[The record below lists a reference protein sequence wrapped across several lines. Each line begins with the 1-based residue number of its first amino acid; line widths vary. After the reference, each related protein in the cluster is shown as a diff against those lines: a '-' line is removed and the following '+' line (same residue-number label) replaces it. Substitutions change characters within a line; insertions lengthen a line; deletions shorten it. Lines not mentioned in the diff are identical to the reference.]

1 MRTEG
6 IKLNCKRVD
15 IDNVLYQNK
24 EVVLQ
29 NYIITSELTDLELI
43 SPSPIHGR
51 SIITHFNKKTNRYT
65 ITKGN
70 GLTYFPYGFVNTKEL
85 DYNVWGYLNKQ
96 DATRDYLSGIYIN
109 ELGIKTNLMEAVF
122 SILPQKVK
130 TFGKEQVLKPYILQ
144 YSVLCPYRIHDLPF
158 ISKKT
163 QDYYVNQW
171 QNFTQENYNDF
182 HCIAADIM
190 LGNIK
195 IMHSNNVLHN
205 AIHGQNY
212 TLSLELLDFELA
224 RTPITPYLREEDEER
239 YTILF
244 NREII
249 QTLEIVNYIAFFLKE
264 RINIKTLKNIFNKY
278 GYDNLHS

>member
-1 MRTEG
+1 MNTEG
-6 IKLNCKRVD
+6 IKINCKRVD
-15 IDNVLYQNK
+15 INNILYQK
-24 EVVLQ
+24 KDVVLQ
-29 NYIITSELTDLELI
+29 NYIITSELTGIELI
-43 SPSPIHGR
+43 SASPIHGR
-51 SIITHFNKKTNRYT
+51 SIITYFNNKTNRYT

-85 DYNVWGYLNKQ
+85 DYNVWGYLNKI
-96 DATRDYLSGIYIN
+96 DATKDYLSGNYIYD
-109 ELGIKTNLMEAVF
+109 LGIKTNLMEAVF
-122 SILPQKVK
+122 SILPQKVN
-130 TFGKEQVLKPYILQ
+130 TFEKEQVLEPYILQ

-158 ISKKT
+158 ISQKT
-163 QDYYVNQW
+163 RDYYVNQW

-212 TLSLELLDFELA
+212 TLALELLDFELA
-224 RTPITPYLREEDEER
+224 RTPITPYTSEKDEKL
-239 YTILF
+239 YPILF

-249 QTLEIVNYIAFFLKE
+249 QTLQIVNYIAFFLKE
-264 RINIKTLKNIFNKY
+264 KINTKILKNICKKH
-278 GYDNLHS
+278 GYENLYS